1 MAVAADRGRARGLIL
16 NDDDVQEHGLG
27 QLQDFLAQWVQVID
41 LGEENARA
49 AHLNVLLAT
58 YTQPVSVTNHAGD
71 GWHMHFRSDALP
83 AHRIMMAFI
92 TAGTALHF
100 VHRGIHRLRRCER
113 QACGTAFADFSR
125 PGTQRYCSRA
135 CANADAVRRHR
146 QRSRARHQETQEGVT
161 LQKPV

>member
-1 MAVAADRGRARGLIL
+1 MSAAAERGRAHGLIL
-16 NDDDVQEHGLG
+16 DREDVHEPGLAL
-27 QLQDFLAQWVQVID
+27 LQDFLVQWAQLVD
-41 LGEENARA
+41 LVEENARA
-49 AHLNVLLAT
+49 AHLNTLLAA

-71 GWHMHFRSDALP
+71 GWHMHFRTDVLP

-113 QACGTAFADFSR
+113 QGCDIAFADFSR

-135 CANADAVRRHR
+135 CANTDAVRRHR
-146 QRSRARHQETQEGVT
+146 QRSKART
-161 LQKPV
+161 